1 MIDLTAPSATSWL
14 FAENFVPTA
23 EAAEQARMAARELDV
38 TPISQGAAS
47 LLSVLAASLNARAI
61 VEVGTGTGVSTLA
74 LFSGMSADG
83 VLTSLDTEP
92 QQHSAARQAI
102 KAAGIASQRAR
113 LIAGRALDILP
124 NLRDGAY
131 DLVFLDGD
139 KLEAVEY
146 VEQATRLLR
155 SGGLLILNDALWH
168 GHVADDNNDDDET
181 VIMREALDS
190 IRDNDSFR
198 TALVPVGDGLLLAV
212 KA

>member
-1 MIDLTAPSATSWL
+1 MIDLTAPSAASWR
-14 FAENFVPTA
+14 FAETFVPAA
-23 EAAEQARMAARELDV
+23 EAAEQARMAARELDI

-61 VEVGTGTGVSTLA
+61 VEVGTGTGVSALA
-74 LFSGMSADG
+74 LFNGMASDG

-92 QQHSAARQAI
+92 QQHTAARQAI
-102 KAAGIASQRAR
+102 KTAGIASQRAR
-113 LIAGRALDILP
+113 LISGRALDILP

-131 DLVFLDGD
+131 DMVFLDGD

-146 VEQATRLLR
+146 VEQAARLLR
-155 SGGLLILNDALWH
+155 SGGLLVLNDALWH

-181 VIMREALDS
+181 VIIREALES
-190 IRDNDSFR
+190 VRANDDFCS
-198 TALVPVGDGLLLAV
+198 ALIPVGDGLLLAV